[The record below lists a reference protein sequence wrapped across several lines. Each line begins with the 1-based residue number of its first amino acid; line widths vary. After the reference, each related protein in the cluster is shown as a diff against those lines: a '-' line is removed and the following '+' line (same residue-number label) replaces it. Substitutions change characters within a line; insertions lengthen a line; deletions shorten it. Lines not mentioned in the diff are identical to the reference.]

1 MGMKMINANGSKL
14 DSTSFGRPWVAIVAA
29 WDVKLLL
36 IWLYVN
42 PGQSHVLGTFYQILQ
57 KPGGLTV
64 DWEPGENLASG

>member
-42 PGQSHVLGTFYQILQ
+42 PEQSHV
-57 KPGGLTV
+57 
-64 DWEPGENLASG
+64 

>member
-1 MGMKMINANGSKL
+1 MSEKRGADIGLYKLTKRSQIGMKMINANGSKL

-42 PGQSHVLGTFYQILQ
+42 PGQTHV
-57 KPGGLTV
+57 
-64 DWEPGENLASG
+64 